1 MFTFNLMDY
10 LRRHMHKKLP
20 KEYVNDP
27 RMHAQITLE
36 QVSMPSYKEKCV
48 HTIHLRFGL
57 TRRVGVVVARPW
69 REH

>member
-1 MFTFNLMDY
+1 MYTFNLMDY

-36 QVSMPSYKEKCV
+36 QARATPIKREMSAHDSHAVRLGKE
-48 HTIHLRFGL
+48 
-57 TRRVGVVVARPW
+57 
-69 REH
+69 